1 MSLKKRKIIFLLF
14 LLFAGL
20 HKIYAQDSTL
30 IGKSINWDL
39 VKCID
44 YAKKNNIQINILRL
58 SQLTSQQQYL
68 LAKAA
73 RLPNLSGSASQNFE
87 HSNTNYSA
95 VNNNGNVISGG
106 SSFTASGSYS
116 LNSSVVLYNGSA
128 ITNTIQQAN
137 LSVQSA
143 NLNIIQQ
150 ENNVTLQITQAYLAI
165 LLDKEN
171 IVYDTDLVNTA
182 QAQVKLEQQRYDVGS
197 VARYAL
203 IQLQAQHA
211 TDQFTLVNAQNTE
224 KGDLLTLKQLLLLPS
239 DVNFD
244 IIKPDTIVPIDSVT
258 AFHQVEQIALQ
269 TRPEVKNGELS
280 VQIAQ
285 YGVNIARAGYKPT
298 LTAGGSLNTGYVS
311 GEGSIFPGQLN
322 NNFNQQLG
330 LTLAVP
336 IFTKRVVKTQV
347 EDAKINVDQADLNLK
362 NTKITLSQTVERAFI
377 NVENAKSQY
386 DAALEQYKYSKESYR
401 IASEQ
406 LKVGV
411 ANTVDFLLQKNL
423 FIQAQQ
429 AFIQAKYNE
438 LLTLKIYDFYK
449 GIPIKL

>member
-1 MSLKKRKIIFLLF
+1 MRLDFKIIIPLL
-14 LLFAGL
+14 LLVLSFQEGS
-20 HKIYAQDSTL
+20 AQDSTL
-30 IGKSINWDL
+30 IGKTIKWDL

-44 YAKKNNIQINILRL
+44 YAKKNNIQINSLRL
-58 SQLTSQQQYL
+58 SQLISQQQYL
-68 LAKAA
+68 LAQAA

-87 HSNTNYSA
+87 HSNKNYST

-106 SSFTASGSYS
+106 SSFTASGAYS
-116 LNSSVVLYNGSA
+116 LNSSVVLYNGNF
-128 ITNTIQQAN
+128 INNTILQSN

-150 ENNVTLQITQAYLAI
+150 ENDITLQITQAYLTI

-171 IVYDTDLVNTA
+171 IVYDTDLVNTSK
-182 QAQVKLEQQRYDVGS
+182 AQVKQEQQMYDVGS
-197 VARYAL
+197 VARYSL
-203 IQLQAQHA
+203 IQLQAQQS
-211 TDQFTLVNAQNTE
+211 TDQYTLVNAQNTQR
-224 KGDLLTLKQLLLLPS
+224 GDLLTLKQFLLLPS
-239 DVNFD
+239 DVDFD
-244 IIKPDTIVPIDSVT
+244 IVKPDTIVPIDSIR
-258 AFHQVEQIALQ
+258 AFHDVEKIALT

-280 VQIAQ
+280 VKIAQ
-285 YGVNIARAGYKPT
+285 YSVAIAGAGYKPS

-311 GEGSIFPGQLN
+311 GQGSLPSQLN
-322 NNFNQQLG
+322 NNFNQQVG

-336 IFTKRVVKTQV
+336 IFTRRVVKTQV
-347 EDAKINVDQADLNLK
+347 EEAKINVDQADLNLK
-362 NTKITLSQTVERAFI
+362 NTKITLSQTVERAFL

-386 DAALEQYKYSKESYR
+386 NAALEQYKFNKEGYR

-411 ANTVDFLLQKNL
+411 ANPVTFLLQKTL
-423 FIQAQQ
+423 FVQAQQ

-438 LLTLKIYDFYK
+438 LLTLKIYDFYR